1 MYEKIKKIMIMV
13 ILTCIIFVLFSTFA
27 NFVIEHQ
34 KLMARLER
42 DNTVISEWRAMVS
55 KNIKTLS
62 SDHHERCDVLPNLD
76 PQRQE

>member
-1 MYEKIKKIMIMV
+1 MYEKINKIMIMV

-55 KNIKTLS
+55 KNIKTL
-62 SDHHERCDVLPNLD
+62 
-76 PQRQE
+76 